1 MQLQDNIQLPIKL
14 LFHIGFIT
22 LLPLISY
29 TQFQM
34 LGQIIQ
40 YYNYGYYHIDC
51 LTAYMPWFTRY
62 DFDICKSTDI
72 VSLLIGF
79 SITVSLFFG
88 MARFVY
94 IYITKELLRN
104 NKKK

>member
-34 LGQIIQ
+34 IGQIIE
-40 YYNYGYYHIDC
+40 YYNYGYYTLDC
-51 LTAYMPWFTRY
+51 NAYYFMTFDRY
-62 DFDICKSTDI
+62 DFDICKSTNI
-72 VSLLIGF
+72 IQLAIGF
-79 SITVSLFFG
+79 SITISLFFG

-94 IYITKELLRN
+94 IYITKELLR
-104 NKKK
+104 KKK

>member
-1 MQLQDNIQLPIKL
+1 MITTIENKLPIKL
-14 LFHIGFIT
+14 LFHVGFIT

-34 LGQIIQ
+34 IGQIIE
-40 YYNYGYYHIDC
+40 YYNYGHYTLDCNAYYYPEFD
-51 LTAYMPWFTRY
+51 RY
-62 DFDICKSTDI
+62 DFEICKSYNI
-72 VSLLIGF
+72 IELLIGF

-104 NKKK
+104 NKKS